1 MVKQTFL
8 NLEAQKRDKILA
20 AALEEFSSQPYP
32 AASLNRIVTQA
43 GIPKGSLYQYF
54 EDKKDLYLYLIEQAA
69 LSKLAYLSEH
79 ESADEEDFFA
89 GFAALMLSGAQFD
102 LAYPQYSRLL
112 SSAME
117 GPLADEIVI
126 RMKAMSYEYI
136 QRLVED
142 AQRKGRLRAD
152 LPVDM
157 LVFVLNTLA
166 ADFGKF
172 AAQRA
177 GLESAAQIFD
187 LRNRDRIRA
196 LDLKG
201 MIEDLMRL
209 VREGMGAAGGDR

>member
-89 GFAALMLSGAQFD
+89 SFAALMLSGAQFD

>member
-89 GFAALMLSGAQFD
+89 GFAALMLGGAQFD